1 MFLVNYCWISGRQS
15 LLFSI
20 SKNKIDH
27 IPLMLPTLHKKW
39 SFPLRIFSVNVTNS
53 KGNCG
58 FGHIYWRNPQW
69 KTSFFVQ
76 CQIQIN
82 NQAIKKD
89 EYVRFFGCITRGIF
103 VMEKRHIKSIENK
116 VSKNIDVLYKAH
128 HFEDQNFLD
137 WTKKIFT
144 YRNPN
149 NLYSKGADSKCF
161 INHKVR
167 SF

>member
-1 MFLVNYCWISGRQS
+1 M
-15 LLFSI
+15 
-20 SKNKIDH
+20 
-27 IPLMLPTLHKKW
+27 
-39 SFPLRIFSVNVTNS
+39 
-53 KGNCG
+53 
-58 FGHIYWRNPQW
+58 
-69 KTSFFVQ
+69 Q

-82 NQAIKKD
+82 NQAIKRD
-89 EYVRFFGCITRGIF
+89 ESVRFFGCITRGIS

-116 VSKNIDVLYKAH
+116 VSKYIDVLYKAH

-137 WTKKIFT
+137 WTEKIFT

-161 INHKVR
+161 INHKVQ